1 MALPQSDWLFLISDP
16 VPTDTGAVS
25 RLILKHGDPLMDAQ
39 IYIDLARFAHIITV
53 AVGFGAAFLTDMHAV
68 TRLGGTID
76 KSFLSMLRNFH
87 VTITFSVVA
96 MWITGLL
103 MVFIRTGFDVSQF
116 SPKLISKLV
125 IVSILSLNAIIIGK
139 FIMPILEES
148 VGQSLLWLPFR
159 TQLMLA
165 GAGAISTSSWLLAL
179 LLGSSKVLAAS
190 GPMVFIVCVPLVYAA
205 SLLAAA
211 GAVVLLQRLGLGIA
225 PRRPQPAPTTP
236 LSFDMSVARA
246 FRSAGR
252 A

>member
-1 MALPQSDWLFLISDP
+1 MALTHSLQVFLISDP

-68 TRLGGTID
+68 TRLSGTID
-76 KSFLSMLRNFH
+76 KSFLSTLRNFH
-87 VTITFSVVA
+87 TTIAISVVA

-103 MVFIRTGFDVSQF
+103 MVFIRTGFDVSLF

-125 IVSILSLNAIIIGK
+125 IVSILTLNAIVIGK
-139 FIMPILEES
+139 FIMPILEDS
-148 VGQSLLWLPFR
+148 VGQSLLWLPFP

-165 GAGAISTSSWLLAL
+165 GVGAISTSSWLLAL
-179 LLGSSKVLAAS
+179 LLGSSKVLAVS
-190 GPMVFIVCVPLVYAA
+190 GPMVYAA
-205 SLLAAA
+205 SLLSAA
-211 GAVVLLQRLGLGIA
+211 GAVVLLQRLRRGIA
-225 PRRPQPAPTTP
+225 PRRPQPVPTAP

-246 FRSAGR
+246 FRSASR